1 MSMILA
7 HDDDGDGPA
16 VVLLHSS
23 VCDRRMWQRQA
34 EVLVGAGRRVIRPDF
49 RGFGET
55 PMPTTPYDEAADLHE
70 LLDEVGVDRAV
81 LVGSSMGGRVAQEFA
96 SRWPSRVIGLLL
108 VCAATR
114 LLPPT
119 DDVRAFGAEED
130 ALLDAGDVEGA
141 VDLNVRT
148 WVGPA
153 ASAATRVSVARMQ
166 RRSFEVQ
173 LAGGDVS
180 ADRADFDLGAVDA
193 PTLVVS
199 GAHDLDYFG
208 RVADLLAMRIGGA
221 ELRELDWAGHLP
233 SLEDPDRFDP
243 LLLQFLGTL
252 ELTAGAEAR
261 TGRDPERR

>member
-1 MSMILA
+1 MILA

-34 EVLVGAGRRVIRPDF
+34 EVLAAAGHRVIRPDF
-49 RGFGET
+49 QGFGET
-55 PMPTTPYDEAADLHE
+55 PAPTGPYDEATDLRE
-70 LLDEVGVDRAV
+70 LLDALGVEPAV

-96 SRWPSRVIGLLL
+96 ARWPSRVTGLLL
-108 VCAATR
+108 ACSATR

-119 DDVRAFGAEED
+119 PDVRAFGDEED
-130 ALLDAGDVEGA
+130 ALLHAGDVEGA

-153 ASAATRVSVARMQ
+153 ASMATRAAVAEMQ
-166 RRSFEVQ
+166 RRAFEVQ
-173 LAGGDVS
+173 LAAGDVS
-180 ADRADFDLGAVDA
+180 ADRADFDLGEITA

-208 RVADLLAMRIGGA
+208 QVADLLAAQIVGARRIH
-221 ELRELDWAGHLP
+221 LDWAGHLP

-243 LLLQFLGTL
+243 LLLEFVTGL
-252 ELTAGAEAR
+252 EPVVSAER
-261 TGRDPERR
+261 